1 MFISYTWLNRHV
13 DLTGISPHAIARNLT
28 LQTAE
33 VEGVE
38 PFAPALADVVVGHV
52 LSWAPN
58 CPTGTAA
65 RSRSRS
71 RRFAESNPS
80 E

>member
-1 MFISYTWLNRHV
+1 MFISYSWLNRHV

-38 PFAPALADVVVGHV
+38 PFAPALAEVVVGHV
-52 LSWAPN
+52 LSREAHPDADKLGITRTHPMW
-58 CPTGTAA
+58 CG
-65 RSRSRS
+65 
-71 RRFAESNPS
+71 
-80 E
+80 